1 MTSKLPSTSLPPT
14 HPLILELTSLRQ
26 QLHQYQTSAHQ
37 TAIQL
42 QGTRLE
48 LSLAKEESMGLRQTC
63 EVLKREIEVLR
74 SNPIPPPTQPTSTA
88 LSELSLAH
96 RRLSAKLDLTESQLT
111 AAQLE
116 LASAKQEIQRRTK
129 EREGDKAVINELRRI
144 EEDREEEIEWERGE
158 RRRMEE
164 QKKLCDLALDE
175 YSHLVH
181 SLDPT
186 AVPPTT
192 PKSQSTSILQST
204 PDLITPLSPPETP
217 SSLSSPESISNL
229 LLGQRG
235 VHRLFTDFTSTLTSK
250 ERLVHTLQVRVE
262 ELERN
267 VNILEEQLQSETSL
281 RVNCQE
287 ERDKAMR
294 DDASAAKVVERYM
307 TFTQKTHATIHR
319 HLDNLRQRS
328 AATQA
333 SLRQETQLL
342 RKALEEER
350 SRSKR
355 MIGAVDEMSE
365 GLARESAGRRREIG
379 LRLKLLSAE
388 EQRAK
393 RVEKWLERVRR
404 LREGAEGAVLEA
416 DILENLVDDGVRA
429 VTVTTRQNEVKRS
442 WRGLLGRK
450 EKFVENKEEEESVA
464 RVLLAEELVTTLV
477 TDLQKETERRMEL
490 ERQRVEWLAQDAVG
504 GRLGH
509 EDTNGHE
516 MFDFDHE
523 DHEEYEGDEHHDKF
537 FHNHDTGNDAKGS
550 TSVLDH
556 DLINLTQETQH
567 ITMDDQPVNKSAI
580 EDIGVRD
587 EIDDMAEPSLH
598 SDLQI
603 LNTKTTPPSPLLSK
617 PSSPT
622 LSLSSIQPT
631 PELQNLLDIFN
642 PLRSR
647 YPKLQTQLHSLS
659 HSLSSLRS
667 SLPSNIPQTPNS
679 HNNSGVK
686 TNEIDSTPYSIKRK
700 NILHPLRR
708 ISPIEDPHLTTI
720 LENIYEVL
728 EDARVDLEIAI
739 ADEDRLFSG
748 FEALLGVG
756 SVVHS
761 SQVLRDAKDYV
772 DDRLGW
778 EGYNKLE
785 RKIEELESDLTLIQR
800 VLHESEG
807 MELSFVQP
815 SQPVS
820 QIQLLPLS
828 PSLSLSSEQH
838 LQMEQSSSQCQIQQ
852 IQHSK
857 TPNQQHQLSHE
868 DQSSQCGSSLS
879 PNHDQPYQNQSLP
892 TSTINKQSPTIL
904 QTKQTPSFPNPLISR
919 KSIWETI
926 NLKTVNSN
934 TLQPSYPLTPLTP
947 FTPFSSGKYN
957 DFISQNG
964 HTSYSN
970 NQTYPNLSFQV
981 NEEINGNNSR
991 RYNGLSDNLA
1001 VAGGII
1007 GDGDK
1012 GDRSGSGR
1020 SFAGMNQ
1027 VSRSLSASVIGAPR
1041 RVGTLTGFYKKERSV
1056 SDHPISMDGGLEE
1069 VE

>member
-63 EVLKREIEVLR
+63 EVLKREVEILR

-96 RRLSAKLDLTESQLT
+96 RRLSAKLDITESQLT

-129 EREGDKAVINELRRI
+129 EKEGDKAVINELRRI

-192 PKSQSTSILQST
+192 PKSYSTSILQST

-250 ERLVHTLQVRVE
+250 ERLVHTLQVRIE
-262 ELERN
+262 ELERS
-267 VNILEEQLQSETSL
+267 VSILEEQLQSETSL

-328 AATQA
+328 AATQT

-523 DHEEYEGDEHHDKF
+523 DHEE
-537 FHNHDTGNDAKGS
+537 
-550 TSVLDH
+550 
-556 DLINLTQETQH
+556 
-567 ITMDDQPVNKSAI
+567 
-580 EDIGVRD
+580 D
-587 EIDDMAEPSLH
+587 EIDDMAEPSLP
-598 SDLQI
+598 SDLQLLI
-603 LNTKTTPPSPLLSK
+603 TKTTPPSPLLSK
-617 PSSPT
+617 PSSPS

-647 YPKLQTQLHSLS
+647 YPKLQNQLHSLS

-679 HNNSGVK
+679 QNNLRDK
-686 TNEIDSTPYSIKRK
+686 TNELASTPYSIKRK
-700 NILHPLRR
+700 TILHPLRR

-772 DDRLGW
+772 DDRLSW

-807 MELSFVQP
+807 MELS
-815 SQPVS
+815 
-820 QIQLLPLS
+820 
-828 PSLSLSSEQH
+828 
-838 LQMEQSSSQCQIQQ
+838 
-852 IQHSK
+852 
-857 TPNQQHQLSHE
+857 
-868 DQSSQCGSSLS
+868 
-879 PNHDQPYQNQSLP
+879 
-892 TSTINKQSPTIL
+892 
-904 QTKQTPSFPNPLISR
+904 
-919 KSIWETI
+919 
-926 NLKTVNSN
+926 
-934 TLQPSYPLTPLTP
+934 
-947 FTPFSSGKYN
+947 
-957 DFISQNG
+957 
-964 HTSYSN
+964 
-970 NQTYPNLSFQV
+970 
-981 NEEINGNNSR
+981 
-991 RYNGLSDNLA
+991 
-1001 VAGGII
+1001 
-1007 GDGDK
+1007 
-1012 GDRSGSGR
+1012 
-1020 SFAGMNQ
+1020 
-1027 VSRSLSASVIGAPR
+1027 SV
-1041 RVGTLTGFYKKERSV
+1041 
-1056 SDHPISMDGGLEE
+1056 D
-1069 VE
+1069 